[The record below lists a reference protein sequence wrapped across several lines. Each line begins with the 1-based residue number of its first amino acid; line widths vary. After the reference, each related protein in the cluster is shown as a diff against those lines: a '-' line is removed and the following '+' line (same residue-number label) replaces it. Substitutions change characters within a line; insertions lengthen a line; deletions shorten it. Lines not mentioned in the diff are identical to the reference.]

1 MKTKEMDSLK
11 LENQLCF
18 PLYSASREVVK
29 KYHPYLT
36 EIGLTYTQ
44 YITMMVMWEE
54 KQISV
59 KELGEKLF
67 LDSGTMTPVL
77 KSLEQKGFV
86 TRKRSEE
93 DERSVIVKITESG
106 EKLKESAMEIPLKV
120 AGCVGLEVEEAKEL
134 YKLLYKILGK
144 R

>member
-1 MKTKEMDSLK
+1 MKTKEIDSLK
-11 LENQLCF
+11 LKNQLCF

-86 TRKRSEE
+86 TRNRSEQ

-106 EKLKESAMEIPLKV
+106 EKLKESAREIPLKV
-120 AGCVGLEVEEAKEL
+120 AGCVGLEVEEAQEL
-134 YKLLYKILGK
+134 YKLLYKILG

>member
-1 MKTKEMDSLK
+1 
-11 LENQLCF
+11 
-18 PLYSASREVVK
+18 
-29 KYHPYLT
+29 
-36 EIGLTYTQ
+36 
-44 YITMMVMWEE
+44 MMVMWEE

-86 TRKRSEE
+86 TRNRSEQ

-106 EKLKESAMEIPLKV
+106 EKLKESAREIPLKV
-120 AGCVGLEVEEAKEL
+120 AGCVGLEVEEAQEL
-134 YKLLYKILGK
+134 YILLYKILGK

>member
-1 MKTKEMDSLK
+1 
-11 LENQLCF
+11 
-18 PLYSASREVVK
+18 
-29 KYHPYLT
+29 
-36 EIGLTYTQ
+36 
-44 YITMMVMWEE
+44 MMVMWEE

-67 LDSGTMTPVL
+67 LDSGTTTPVL

-86 TRKRSEE
+86 TRNRSEQ

-106 EKLKESAMEIPLKV
+106 EKLKESAREIPLKV

-134 YKLLYKILGK
+134 YILLYKILGK

>member
-1 MKTKEMDSLK
+1 MKTNEIDSLK

-29 KYHPYLT
+29 KYNPYLA

-44 YITMMVMWEE
+44 YIAMMVMWEE
-54 KQISV
+54 KQLSV

-77 KSLEQKGFV
+77 KSLQQKGFV
-86 TRKRSEE
+86 TRNRSEQ

-106 EKLKESAMEIPLKV
+106 EKLKEIAREIPLKV
-120 AGCVGLEVEEAKEL
+120 AGCVGLEVEEAQEL
-134 YKLLYKILGK
+134 YKLLYKILG